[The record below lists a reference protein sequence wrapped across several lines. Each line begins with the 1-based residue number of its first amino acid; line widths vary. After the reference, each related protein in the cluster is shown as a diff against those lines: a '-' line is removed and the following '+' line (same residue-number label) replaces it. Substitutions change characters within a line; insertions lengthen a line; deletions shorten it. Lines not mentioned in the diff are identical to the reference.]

1 MLGPALEQYV
11 KNMSEMEL
19 HHYEAKCLIDQKVKG
34 FFPTMSGGLVGLIMK
49 CIWCY
54 EIKFR

>member
-19 HHYEAKCLIDQKVKG
+19 HHYEAKCLIDQKVKV
-34 FFPTMSGGLVGLIMK
+34 FFSHHERRISWIDNEMHMVL
-49 CIWCY
+49 
-54 EIKFR
+54 